1 MTNVSTRPLP
11 APDTNVAPSAD
22 QAARLEKLKPVADE
36 LEEMIALLYPYDEEG
51 SPEVIWLR
59 DIKIRYPLTNL
70 GLPARQALAQARR
83 INRSQRRHQQLGL
96 CEFQIGVIFLYY
108 QANCHYAAAQFAEAR
123 RQWQFVNET
132 AAACLSHYAEG
143 LAYYHEQ
150 EYEAA
155 LRHYSLTER
164 LMRRLAFSSN
174 QIAPE
179 FSRLLVERLT
189 ASKKALL
196 ADMWPPEAE
205 PEPEVV
211 SNQESLEIAGQPVD
225 NMNTQRDEHVDDEH
239 VDDRADDHIEDP
251 LSDGDQPE
259 TKQPTDRSTPI
270 PDHLMQTKRYVWYRV
285 WEKYD
290 LFCQDVPKDAWLL
303 VDTAQRIGKDKDH
316 IMANGLSKLVVLKDR
331 RVRGSFLVRQS
342 GQVGKRIRLD
352 YVGEIVDEKIVNSI
366 PFSRD
371 AATGNITLQISSSQL
386 IKTQET
392 EIIGVVVGIWQAVN
406 PAKG

>member
-11 APDTNVAPSAD
+11 APDANVAPSAD

-59 DIKIRYPLTNL
+59 DIKKRYQFTKL

-211 SNQESLEIAGQPVD
+211 VPADSRPSLTVSAKPPFRGGQATDGQPEQEAAEQSH
-225 NMNTQRDEHVDDEH
+225 TGQS
-239 VDDRADDHIEDP
+239 DHP
-251 LSDGDQPE
+251 PR
-259 TKQPTDRSTPI
+259 PVR
-270 PDHLMQTKRYVWYRV
+270 
-285 WEKYD
+285 
-290 LFCQDVPKDAWLL
+290 PKDKQEWVIKFFLL
-303 VDTAQRIGKDKDH
+303 GLLCWILRASRTLVWNRVRLIRPLFAQRG
-316 IMANGLSKLVVLKDR
+316 AARPATWLKIW
-331 RVRGSFLVRQS
+331 RGWGHR
-342 GQVGKRIRLD
+342 
-352 YVGEIVDEKIVNSI
+352 
-366 PFSRD
+366 
-371 AATGNITLQISSSQL
+371 
-386 IKTQET
+386 
-392 EIIGVVVGIWQAVN
+392 
-406 PAKG
+406 